1 VQRFNL
7 FSDDWDM
14 EHEHP
19 GFRSRETSV
28 REQIGATRI
37 GASFLELGPGEK
49 TWPYHFHHTNEEWL
63 VVVRGT
69 PTLRTPDGERVL
81 REGDTVCFPRGPD
94 GAHQVANK
102 SQEAVRVLMLSTM
115 LEPEVAEYPD
125 SDKVGAWGEK
135 FGFML
140 RREPQVDYWDGE

>member
-1 VQRFNL
+1 MQRFNL
-7 FSDDWDM
+7 YSDDWDM
-14 EHEHP
+14 EHDHP

-28 REQIGATRI
+28 REEIAATRI
-37 GASFLELGPGEK
+37 GASLLEVGPGER
-49 TWPYHFHHTNEEWL
+49 TWPYHFHRANEEWL

-69 PTLRTPDGERVL
+69 PTLRTPEGERVL

-94 GAHQVANK
+94 GAHQIANH
-102 SQEAVRVLMLSTM
+102 SEAPIRVLLISTM

-125 SDKVGAWGEK
+125 SDKLGAWGEK

-140 RREPQVDYWDGE
+140 RREPQVDYWEGE

>member
-14 EHEHP
+14 EHERP

-28 REQIGATRI
+28 REEISAERI
-37 GASFLELGPGEK
+37 GASLLEIGPGEK
-49 TWPYHFHHTNEEWL
+49 TWPYHFHHANEEWL

-69 PTLRTPDGERVL
+69 PTLRTPDGEREL

-94 GAHQVANK
+94 GAHQISNA
-102 SQEAVRVLMLSTM
+102 SDDAVRVLMIST
-115 LEPEVAEYPD
+115 LIEPEVAEYPD
-125 SDKVGAWGEK
+125 SDKVVALGEK
-135 FGFML
+135 LSYIL
-140 RREPQVDYWDGE
+140 RREPVDYWDGE